1 VLQVLEQDLDFYGEN
16 RFMTHLRTGVDLIE
30 LDRVESAIQ
39 RHGVRFLE
47 RVFTPRELEEVG
59 ENIASLAG
67 RFAAKEATA
76 KALGTGIGDVGW
88 QEIEILR
95 GPARQPR
102 LFLHGR
108 ASNLADE
115 LDLETWSL
123 SLSHTRTHAIAL
135 VVAIGD

>member
-1 VLQVLEQDLDFYGEN
+1 MLQVLEQDLNFYDEN

-59 ENIASLAG
+59 ENVASLAG

-95 GPARQPR
+95 GPARQPH
-102 LFLHGR
+102 LHLHGK
-108 ASNLADE
+108 ASSLAGE

>member
-1 VLQVLEQDLDFYGEN
+1 MN
-16 RFMTHLRTGVDLIE
+16 LRTGVDLIE
-30 LDRVESAIQ
+30 LERVKATIERYGQ
-39 RHGVRFLE
+39 RFLE
-47 RVFTPRELEEVG
+47 RVFTPRELAEVG
-59 ENIASLAG
+59 ENVASLAV

-95 GPARQPR
+95 GAARQPN
-102 LFLHGR
+102 LYLHGR
-108 ASNLADE
+108 ASDLADS

-123 SLSHTRTHAIAL
+123 SLTHNQSHAIAL

>member
-95 GPARQPR
+95 GPVRQPR